1 MTVSDDNNNDIVT
14 NAVQIDAGNKYGRK
28 TRQFLFLSKLMNH
41 SFSYLAQNG
50 RFHQYNHLPP

>member
-1 MTVSDDNNNDIVT
+1 VVKKDSARINTTGS
-14 NAVQIDAGNKYGRK
+14 NKYGRK